1 MLFQQI
7 YPLAM
12 SVAAS
17 TVGLSPGSRGYEVR
31 DTVFA
36 DKPSTLIPQLEQLL
50 TADIKSVV

>member
-12 SVAAS
+12 SVAES
-17 TVGLSPGSRGYEVR
+17 TVGLSPGSRGYEVG

-50 TADIKSVV
+50 TARY

>member
-12 SVAAS
+12 SVPAS
-17 TVGLSPGSRGYEVR
+17 TVGLSPGSRGYEVG

-36 DKPSTLIPQLEQLL
+36 DKPSTLISQLEQLL
-50 TADIKSVV
+50 TARY